1 MDDGEII
8 LSNLHAV
15 EENSASQWEIRLSH
29 LADLASHLAPLHV
42 PDGPDDENPLEAAF
56 TSIHEEILR
65 LRDRILRSSLTSER
79 PTIQRALDGES
90 YRAIAELCRLICVGS
105 GAKSDDL
112 TIRRIERA
120 RIAYFPTAL
129 SERAWRAISSEL
141 PMSVATPFDSF
152 AAACEEVYS
161 GRFDFCILPRSG
173 SDEGILLPFFRLAE
187 RYELRSVL
195 AVDVRSVDDSVTRLY
210 LCGSRLIRT
219 RSADRLD
226 LCLHVAFDRL
236 WSVLDGIHQLGAVC
250 ENLTALP
257 ESLFGEDACLLSL
270 RIGRMDPEAILLY
283 LSLCIPA
290 YSVGGIYKVLTV
302 HDHSNKSD
310 RM

>member
-8 LSNLHAV
+8 LSNLHAS
-15 EENSASQWEIRLSH
+15 EEKSAREWEIRLSH
-29 LADLASHLAPLHV
+29 LADLASHLAPLYA
-42 PDGPDDENPLEAAF
+42 PDSVDDENPMESAF
-56 TSIHEEILR
+56 TGIHEETLR
-65 LRDRILRSSLTSER
+65 LRDRILRACLSVER
-79 PTIQRALDGES
+79 PAIGRALDGES
-90 YRAIAELCRLICVGS
+90 YRAIAELCRLICGKS
-105 GAKSDDL
+105 GAKSEDL
-112 TIRRIERA
+112 VVQRIERA

-141 PMSVATPFDSF
+141 PMSTATPFDSF

-173 SDEGILLPFFRLAE
+173 SDEGILLPFFRLAR
-187 RYELRSVL
+187 RYELSSVL
-195 AVDVRSVDDSVTRLY
+195 AVDVRSGDDSVTRLH

-219 RSADRLD
+219 RAADRLD
-226 LCLHVAFDRL
+226 LCLHLSFDRL
-236 WSVLDGIHQLGAVC
+236 WAILSGIHQLGAVC

-257 ESLFGEDACLLSL
+257 ESIFGEDACLLSL

-290 YSVGGIYKVLTV
+290 YSVGGIYKLLTV
-302 HDHSNKSD
+302 HDKSEFK
-310 RM
+310 